1 MIKKQIVIYLM
12 SLTLLLSTSSTA
24 LAYIDIYATSKVY
37 TSNMVANTENKV
49 YQVKKGDT
57 LWGIS
62 QDYKIEVEEIMR
74 LNSLKSNL
82 LLVGQKLTLSKF
94 TKGDATG
101 SSKLRYVVKKGDNL
115 WILAQKNK
123 IQISDI
129 ISKNNLQNDILQIG
143 QILHIPTNSS
153 MATLASQETNNKTLN
168 KTALRPAAI
177 ETSTFSYTD
186 EEFEWLAKLIEAEA
200 ENQPYQGKVAVGSVV
215 MNRIKDDWFPN
226 TIEEVIFQKSNKLF
240 QFSPVGNGRFNRVS
254 PSDDSYQAANAA
266 LSGEDPTDGA
276 LYFYNPTIATD
287 RWIRT
292 RTVVKEIGQHSF
304 TN

>member
-1 MIKKQIVIYLM
+1 MIKKQIVVYLM
-12 SLTLLLSTSSTA
+12 SLTLLLSTSSNV

-101 SSKLRYVVKKGDNL
+101 SSELRYVVKKGDNL

-129 ISKNNLQNDILQIG
+129 ISKNNLQTDILQIG

-240 QFSPVGNGRFNRVS
+240 QFSPVGNGRFNRVN
-254 PSDDSYQAANAA
+254 PSNDSYQAANAA

>member
-24 LAYIDIYATSKVY
+24 LAYIDIYSTSKVY

-129 ISKNNLQNDILQIG
+129 ISKNNLQTDILQIG

-240 QFSPVGNGRFNRVS
+240 QFSPVGNGRFNRVN